1 MVIFNIANC
10 TMNLQKEQESFSK
23 FILYVS
29 LFLYF
34 FFSHWYEIYMGN
46 IVDNYVILLYVDIIT
61 RFIPLTLKCTE
72 IFLLLFCIVIFY
84 FFNFILFLN
93 FTKLY

>member
-1 MVIFNIANC
+1 MEQDLMVIFNIANY

-34 FFSHWYEIYMGN
+34 FFFHIGM
-46 IVDNYVILLYVDIIT
+46 
-61 RFIPLTLKCTE
+61 K
-72 IFLLLFCIVIFY
+72 
-84 FFNFILFLN
+84 
-93 FTKLY
+93 FTWGK